1 MLRTGF
7 LEIRLIHITLSLS
20 AILFKSNILFFNYW
34 RMESNFKQ
42 TAETKELVEYIELYT
57 ENIIFAVNLII
68 IRWLNQGPG

>member
-42 TAETKELVEYIELYT
+42 TAETKELVEYIELLT
-57 ENIIFAVNLII
+57 
-68 IRWLNQGPG
+68 